1 MPTSTKTKRLTSIE
15 RERIQRAV
23 RIARLM
29 DTAVRLPVVGVRIGA
44 DSVLG
49 LLPAVGD
56 VATSLIGLYILNE
69 ARRLGV
75 PNHKLARMAVNLGID
90 TAGGTVPLIGD
101 IFDVYFKSHRRNVGI
116 ILEHFGISEDELDR
130 RAARGSV

>member
-1 MPTSTKTKRLTSIE
+1 MPAAKTTYLTPAELGKI
-15 RERIQRAV
+15 RRAV
-23 RIARLM
+23 GIARLM
-29 DTAVRLPVVGVRIGA
+29 DTAVRLPFIGVRIGA

-49 LLPAVGD
+49 LLPGVGD

-90 TAGGTVPLIGD
+90 AAGGTVPLVGD
-101 IFDVYFKSHRRNVGI
+101 LFDVYFKSHRRNVGI
-116 ILEHFGISEDELDR
+116 ILEHFGISEDELNR
-130 RAARGSV
+130 RI

>member
-1 MPTSTKTKRLTSIE
+1 MPAAKTTYLTPAELEKI
-15 RERIQRAV
+15 RRAV
-23 RIARLM
+23 GIARLM
-29 DTAVRLPVVGVRIGA
+29 DTAVRLPFIGVRIGA

-49 LLPAVGD
+49 LLPGVGD

-90 TAGGTVPLIGD
+90 AAGGTVPLVGD
-101 IFDVYFKSHRRNVGI
+101 LFDVYFKSHRRNVGI
-116 ILEHFGISEDELDR
+116 ILEHFGISEDELNR
-130 RAARGSV
+130 RI

>member
-1 MPTSTKTKRLTSIE
+1 MPRSISTKRLTSTE
-15 RERIQRAV
+15 RDRIQRAA

-29 DTAVRLPVVGVRIGA
+29 DTAVRLPVLGVRIGA

-49 LLPAVGD
+49 LLPGVGD
-56 VATSLIGLYILNE
+56 IATSLIGLYILNE

-90 TAGGTVPLIGD
+90 AAGGTVPLVGD
-101 IFDVYFKSHRRNVGI
+101 LFDVYFKSHRRNVGI
-116 ILEHFGISEDELDR
+116 ILDHFGISEDQLNR
-130 RAARGSV
+130 RA

>member
-1 MPTSTKTKRLTSIE
+1 MPAAKTTYLTPAELEKI
-15 RERIQRAV
+15 RRAV
-23 RIARLM
+23 GIARLM
-29 DTAVRLPVVGVRIGA
+29 DTAVRLPFIGVRIGA

-49 LLPAVGD
+49 LLPGVGD

-90 TAGGTVPLIGD
+90 AAGGTVPLVGD
-101 IFDVYFKSHRRNVGI
+101 LFDVYFKSHRRNVGI
-116 ILEHFGISEDELDR
+116 ILKHFGISEDELNR
-130 RAARGSV
+130 RI

>member
-1 MPTSTKTKRLTSIE
+1 MPAAKTTYLTPVELEKI
-15 RERIQRAV
+15 RRAV
-23 RIARLM
+23 GIARLM
-29 DTAVRLPVVGVRIGA
+29 DTAVRLPFIGVRIGA

-49 LLPAVGD
+49 LLPGIGD

-90 TAGGTVPLIGD
+90 AAGGTVPLVGD
-101 IFDVYFKSHRRNVGI
+101 LFDVYFKSHRRNVGI
-116 ILEHFGISEDELDR
+116 ILEHFGISEDELNR
-130 RAARGSV
+130 RI

>member
-1 MPTSTKTKRLTSIE
+1 MPTSTSTERLTSIE
-15 RERIQRAV
+15 RDRIQRAA

-29 DTAVRLPVVGVRIGA
+29 DTAVRLPVLGVRIGA

-49 LLPAVGD
+49 LLPGVGD

-90 TAGGTVPLIGD
+90 AAGGTVPLVGD
-101 IFDVYFKSHRRNVGI
+101 LFDVYFKSHRRNVGI
-116 ILEHFGISEDELDR
+116 ILDHFGISEDELNR
-130 RAARGSV
+130 RA

>member
-1 MPTSTKTKRLTSIE
+1 MPAAKATYLTAAELEKI
-15 RERIQRAV
+15 RRAV
-23 RIARLM
+23 GIARLM
-29 DTAVRLPVVGVRIGA
+29 DTAVRLPFIGVRIGA

-49 LLPAVGD
+49 LLPGIGD

-90 TAGGTVPLIGD
+90 AAGGTVPLVGD
-101 IFDVYFKSHRRNVGI
+101 LFDVYFKSHRRNVGI
-116 ILEHFGISEDELDR
+116 ILEHFGISEDELNR
-130 RAARGSV
+130 KI